1 MATKLIHIDMI
12 RRDVL
17 FHFGDAHSLCKELR
31 KYHKKEVIDEIVDNP
46 PKAETNS
53 GRTIYKSDPYVMIVW
68 LPCVPTT
75 IDMMDTLSHEIF
87 HATVALMNS
96 IGASLSVESE
106 ETYAYLIG
114 YLTNRVLSDFHI
126 SFQPR
131 MMYNEAKA
139 ILGISEQDDEQD
151 Y

>member
-17 FHFGDAHSLCKELR
+17 FHFGDAHSLRKELR
-31 KYHKKEVIDEIVDNP
+31 QYHKKETIDEIVENP

-75 IDMMDTLSHEIF
+75 LDMIDTLSHEIF

-114 YLTNRVLSDFHI
+114 YLTKKVLEEFSI
-126 SFQPR
+126 SFCESGQEPALEQHQP
-131 MMYNEAKA
+131 
-139 ILGISEQDDEQD
+139 
-151 Y
+151 